1 MIDVVTLLFAF
12 VCFLLGHTIGLLVSI
27 KEKVE
32 KPDYVYM
39 TDKDIV
45 RCKDCRYCGWD
56 IFDRGTYCNR
66 VRGLDTEEMGFC
78 NKGERRNEDRD

>member
-1 MIDVVTLLFAF
+1 MIDVITCVLSF
-12 VCFLLGHTIGLLVSI
+12 VYFLLGQIVGLLVSI
-27 KEKVE
+27 EEKVE
-32 KPDYVYM
+32 EPDYAYM

-45 RCKDCRYCGWD
+45 RCKDCKYCGWD

-78 NKGERRNEDRD
+78 NRGERKDGRE